1 MDEGFSKFLYDAAG
15 EPVPQVDPDEVKV
28 VWEWQRKMEREH
40 PGQLVA
46 VAGGGNITEPTANV
60 RAVGYRATMLL
71 MLRNIAPEILDP
83 LIQVKLEA
91 VPLTIAQIPME
102 WIGTE
107 GRKGL
112 PFNFEDF
119 ISRVNEA

>member
-71 MLRNIAPEILDP
+71 MLRNIAPETRPRMPRAFTAIRIRRSPAALP
-83 LIQVKLEA
+83 GY
-91 VPLTIAQIPME
+91 
-102 WIGTE
+102 GTVTPS
-107 GRKGL
+107 L
-112 PFNFEDF
+112 PA
-119 ISRVNEA
+119 SPVRPQS